1 MFLVLGKQ
9 SLPVHLLFLFKS
21 HDFICETFPYLIDFV
36 AVRDAKL
43 VHVSLLILIQL
54 AELGTY
60 FILLLH
66 L

>member
-54 AELGTY
+54 AEL
-60 FILLLH
+60 
-66 L
+66 